1 LYTVCTEHL
10 NLLTSV
16 NQYFSQLLLQ
26 TFNLFS
32 FDLTYRVIDC
42 CCWDECRLLC
52 TLFAVDTDAAPAVSD
67 TAVLEAAYARHAS
80 LVDVAFDVV
89 CIAADSVPVV
99 AVAAAALVVGASG
112 VVVVD
117 VAAAMA
123 VMMRDLPTY
132 LSLLS
137 DDHIEDYHPVS
148 VSVVVVVGL
157 SLGVRTAS

>member
-1 LYTVCTEHL
+1 MNVDF
-10 NLLTSV
+10 SV
-16 NQYFSQLLLQ
+16 S
-26 TFNLFS
+26 
-32 FDLTYRVIDC
+32 
-42 CCWDECRLLC
+42 
-52 TLFAVDTDAAPAVSD
+52 LFAVDTDAAPAVSD

-99 AVAAAALVVGASG
+99 AVAATALVVGASG
-112 VVVVD
+112 VVVVASA
-117 VAAAMA
+117 AAAMA

>member
-1 LYTVCTEHL
+1 MNVDF
-10 NLLTSV
+10 SV
-16 NQYFSQLLLQ
+16 S
-26 TFNLFS
+26 
-32 FDLTYRVIDC
+32 
-42 CCWDECRLLC
+42 
-52 TLFAVDTDAAPAVSD
+52 LFAVDTDAAPAVSD

-112 VVVVD
+112 VVVV
-117 VAAAMA
+117 ASAAMA